1 MVMSVKIDSLLAT
14 EGPVFHLRSL
24 PRPARATVK
33 SAHEAGRLV
42 RLLPGTYVEPQAQ
55 HDFATRCAAVA
66 WWCPD
71 AVIVGA
77 AAARMTFWPDLP
89 VRQIDVARRGYVPDA
104 PGYRFERRIVD
115 PGFVV
120 LRHGLRVA
128 SPALTAVDLVPDLG
142 GDAID
147 TCLRARAARLEDL
160 WAAVRAHPSRSGNV
174 ERQRM
179 LVDSR
184 DRPWSAA
191 ERLSHRLLRWHHIVG
206 WTSNLEVRV
215 DGCSYFIDIAFR
227 SERLAVEIDGR
238 LHEDDPGVFE
248 SDRYRQNALVKE
260 GWRVL
265 RFTYGMLVDR
275 PEYVIDLIRAALADS

>member
-1 MVMSVKIDSLLAT
+1 MKIDSLLAA

-24 PRPARATVK
+24 PQSARVTAK

-42 RLLPGTYVEPQAQ
+42 RLLPGTYVEPDVQD
-55 HDFATRCAAVA
+55 DFVTRCAAVA

-77 AAARMTFWPDLP
+77 AAARLTFWPDLF
-89 VRQIDVARRGYVPDA
+89 VRHIDVARRGYVPDA
-104 PGYRFERRIVD
+104 PGYRFQRRIID

-120 LRHGLRVA
+120 VRHGLRLSSA
-128 SPALTAVDLVPDLG
+128 ALTAVDLVPDHG

-160 WAAVRAHPSRSGNV
+160 WAALRAHPSRSGNV

-191 ERLSHRLLRWHHIVG
+191 ERLSHRLLRLHHIVG

-227 SERLAVEIDGR
+227 SARLAVEIDGR
-238 LHEDDPGVFE
+238 LHEDDARVFE
-248 SDRYRQNALVKE
+248 SDRYRQNALVTE

-265 RFTYGMLVDR
+265 RFTYGMLLDR
-275 PEYVIDLIRAALADS
+275 PEYVIHLIRAALFDS